1 MQHGHRVVDLKPIAG
16 HWPVFIGPLCWSM
29 VFEAILLIFL
39 WPKQHDRR
47 VVNLKPI
54 AGHRSVFI
62 GPLCWSMVFV
72 TILLMFSWPKQYDF
86 NRVVLA

>member
-54 AGHRSVFI
+54 AGHWPIFI
-62 GPLCWSMVFV
+62 GPLCWGM
-72 TILLMFSWPKQYDF
+72 KQYEYDF